1 MTIDTISTGAGWKRS
16 AFRWV
21 LYLDPLPPFL
31 LLPLHYLPAW
41 RKHVFNNRQVEAL
54 RTEET
59 MGQPQEDVVGWERK
73 HT

>member
-1 MTIDTISTGAGWKRS
+1 MTVGIVGTGAGRKRS
-16 AFRWV
+16 AFRWG
-21 LYLDPLPPFL
+21 LYLDPLPPSL

-41 RKHVFNNRQVEAL
+41 RMHVFNNRQVEAL

-59 MGQPQEDVVGWERK
+59 RGQPQEDIVGWERK